1 MGAARAAGVPAGR
14 IYSVA
19 DIAQDP
25 HYQARGAI
33 ARLRAASGI
42 DVDMPAVFPCLSD
55 NPGAIRE
62 RAPLLG
68 EHTDAVLEEAGLDD
82 AARAGLRA
90 RGVIA

>member
-1 MGAARAAGVPAGR
+1 MRAAGVPAGR

-62 RAPLLG
+62 RARCWASTP
-68 EHTDAVLEEAGLDD
+68 TPCWRRPASTTR
-82 AARAGLRA
+82 RAPA
-90 RGVIA
+90 CAPVE